1 MVKYLYRG
9 CYFFIY
15 NVNSCFFFIFFYFI
29 FFRSGS
35 KCLNGTLGKLQKK
48 MWIVGMI
55 VITKDYTEYKFIGD
69 TNDEEM
75 YHIIFPVFHV
85 QFCIPTESWHFYD
98 LFISWWLMYYYHAN
112 IFVIDYLYTLFLFTK
127 IILHDCLC
135 NKMYH

>member
-1 MVKYLYRG
+1 MLL
-9 CYFFIY
+9 FLY
-15 NVNSCFFFIFFYFI
+15 NVNSCFFFILFYFI

-35 KCLNGTLGKLQKK
+35 KCLNGVLGKLQKK
-48 MWIVGMI
+48 VWIVGMI
-55 VITKDYTEYKFIGD
+55 AITKDYTEYKFIGD

-98 LFISWWLMYYYHAN
+98 LFISWWLMYYYHAD